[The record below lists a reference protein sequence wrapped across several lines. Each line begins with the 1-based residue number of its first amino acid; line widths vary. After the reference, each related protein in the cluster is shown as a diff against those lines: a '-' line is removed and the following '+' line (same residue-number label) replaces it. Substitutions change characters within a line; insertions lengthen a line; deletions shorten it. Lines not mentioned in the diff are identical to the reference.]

1 VSDRDDRID
10 RLERRVRSL
19 EDELAVRELISEDGP
34 DAAGATGDAD
44 TTVRHLLLAR
54 ATDHGAALRF
64 EGRTWSWAEHVAES
78 ARRSRW
84 LLERLD
90 PDRPAHVGVL
100 LENVPEFSF
109 LLGAAGLSGITLVG
123 LNPTRSAPDLRRDV
137 EHTDCQLVLTDLGCF
152 GWMGRT
158 DLGDVEVLDV
168 GTAGHVAALA
178 AYDDRPP
185 GIGVGPEATLL
196 LIFTSGTTS
205 APKAVICSQRKIAWT
220 AASAAARRYR
230 PGDVAYS
237 AMPLFHSGAIM
248 AVWAP
253 MLAVGGTVVLRRRFS
268 ASAYID
274 DVRTH
279 GCTIAHYVGKP
290 LAYVLAQPE
299 GDDDADNP
307 LRAVFGN
314 EGAAHDIVEFS
325 RRFDCEVFDGYG
337 STELGISIRR
347 VDGTPPQAMGR
358 PTGGDVRVVDP
369 DTGRECAPARFGPDG
384 TLLNADEAVGELVR
398 LDGPG
403 LFEGYYANPEAD
415 RERYR
420 DGVFHSG
427 DLAYRDTDGFFYFAG
442 RTGEWLRVDGEN
454 LAVAPIE
461 RALSELEG
469 VLAVAVFA
477 VPDPQVGDVPMAAMV
492 PGPGRRVDAGALD
505 AWWAARAD
513 LSSKARP
520 RFVRVTDQLEQTAT
534 YKTVKRGMAAERWE
548 CADPVYWA
556 PDPDV
561 PYRLLTDTD
570 RAGLREAFTERG
582 RAHLLS
588 S

>member
-1 VSDRDDRID
+1 M
-10 RLERRVRSL
+10 
-19 EDELAVRELISEDGP
+19 P
-34 DAAGATGDAD
+34 DSARGSD
-44 TTVRHLLLAR
+44 TTVRDLLLAR
-54 ATDHGAALRF
+54 AEDDATALRF
-64 EGRTWSWAEHVAES
+64 EGRAWTWREQVAEAS
-78 ARRSRW
+78 RRARW

-90 PDRPAHVGVL
+90 PSRPRHIGVL

-109 LLGAAGLSGITLVG
+109 LLGAAGLSGVTLVG
-123 LNPTRSAPDLRRDV
+123 LNPTRSESELRRDV
-137 EHTDCQLVLTDLGCF
+137 EHTDCQLVVTDLEAF
-152 GWMGRT
+152 GWLGRT
-158 DLGDVEVLDV
+158 DLGGVEVVDVATVGDAAARASHDARPPDVEV
-168 GTAGHVAALA
+168 
-178 AYDDRPP
+178 
-185 GIGVGPEATLL
+185 GPDATLL

-220 AASAAARRYR
+220 ASTAASRRYR

-274 DVRTH
+274 DVRAH

-290 LAYVLAQPE
+290 LAYVLARPE
-299 GDDDADNP
+299 RDDDADNP

-314 EGAAHDIVEFS
+314 EGSAHDIAEFA

-347 VDGTPPQAMGR
+347 VDGTPAQALGR
-358 PTGGDVRVVDP
+358 PVDGDVRVVDP
-369 DTGRECAPARFGPDG
+369 DTGRECAPARFGPGG

-427 DLAYRDTDGFFYFAG
+427 DLAYRDADGFFYFAG

-469 VLAVAVFA
+469 VLAVAVYA
-477 VPDPQVGDVPMAAMV
+477 VPDPQVGDLPMAAVV
-492 PGPGRRVDAGALD
+492 PGHGRRVDAEALD
-505 AWWAARAD
+505 AWWATRAD
-513 LSSKARP
+513 LSAKARP
-520 RFVRVTDQLEQTAT
+520 RFVRVADALEQTAT
-534 YKTVKRGMAAERWE
+534 HKTVKRGMATEQWD
-548 CADPVYWA
+548 CDDPVLWA
-556 PDPDV
+556 PDPDA
-561 PYRLLTDTD
+561 PYRQLTADD
-570 RAGLREAFTERG
+570 RAVLRDAFAERG
-582 RAHLLS
+582 RSHLLPS
-588 S
+588 